1 MPSISEVP
9 EVSSLNSAAKLLQF
23 IINIK
28 INIIF
33 FILVTIFNKSYSNI
47 NINNFYVSNNFK
59 AILEVKKLIRLKL
72 KYLIL

>member
-9 EVSSLNSAAKLLQF
+9 EVSSLNSAAKVLQF

-33 FILVTIFNKSYSNI
+33 FFFFTIFNKYYSNI

-59 AILEVKKLIRLKL
+59 AILEVKNL
-72 KYLIL
+72 YD